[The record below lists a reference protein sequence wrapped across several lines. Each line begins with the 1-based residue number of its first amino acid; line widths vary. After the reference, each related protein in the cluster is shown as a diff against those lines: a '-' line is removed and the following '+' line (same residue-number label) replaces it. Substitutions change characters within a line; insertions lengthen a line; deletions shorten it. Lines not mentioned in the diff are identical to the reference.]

1 MGRGR
6 ILLLGGAALL
16 AAAQCMPGASRTNPP
31 VSNDLV
37 AGAPGAP
44 PRVRQILRGA
54 CYDCHSN
61 ETRWPW
67 YSAVAPLSWWI
78 VRHVNEGRR
87 RLNCSEW
94 DTYAS
99 DPETAAHKLDEIA
112 KFVVNGEMAPWYYRA
127 LYPAAR
133 LTPEQRDTVARW
145 VTNEARRL
153 TQAR

>member
-1 MGRGR
+1 MKLGGK
-6 ILLLGGAALL
+6 ILLGSVVVFGLIQVP
-16 AAAQCMPGASRTNPP
+16 QCQRTNPP
-31 VSNDLV
+31 VTGEVD
-37 AGAPGAP
+37 APVE
-44 PRVRQILRGA
+44 VREVLHRA

-67 YSAVAPLSWWI
+67 YSTVAPLSWWI

-112 KFVVNGEMAPWYYRA
+112 KFVINGEMAPWYYRA

-133 LTPEQRDTVARW
+133 LTPEQRETLARW
-145 VTNEARRL
+145 VADEVRRL
-153 TQAR
+153 TSPH